1 MRRRQIEN
9 ALPSQDHAA
18 GATSTALPSFAT
30 ISAEKE
36 APRMKFLSQT
46 FTIRTERGPQ
56 FIDITD
62 WVEESIK
69 TAGLKNGFA
78 VVFSKHTTAAI
89 RINEAE
95 PHLIADMEKMLSKMI
110 PEDHDYAHNT
120 HAHAV
125 NTNGERPNG
134 HSHCQQLILGASESV
149 PVLDGRLVFGQW
161 QRIFLVELDHGRER
175 EVVIH
180 LVGE

>member
-1 MRRRQIEN
+1 
-9 ALPSQDHAA
+9 
-18 GATSTALPSFAT
+18 
-30 ISAEKE
+30 
-36 APRMKFLSQT
+36 MKFLSQT
-46 FTIRTERGPQ
+46 FAIRTERGPQ

-110 PEDHDYAHNT
+110 PEDLDYAHNT